1 MSDNLY
7 SHYIEP
13 MRSFNRSARLYL
25 WMTII
30 NGIINSAWQ
39 LFFNFYILNSGYD
52 RDFLG
57 LVNAMP
63 STAGLVVGL
72 FTGRISDRI
81 GRRRSL
87 IIGLGMMSVAM
98 ALQVTLRNP
107 LAIAAMGFLAG
118 MFRMLAMVSQAPLM
132 MKLTE
137 PKNRTLMFSL
147 NFGLQTLAGAGGSLL
162 GGQLPAVFGSLL
174 HAGARSATAYQAVLL
189 ASVALG
195 TTALIPLW
203 MMREPESSAARQPGE
218 RDQARSSGLI
228 GKIIRL
234 ATPQLIIGLGAAI
247 LIPYMNVFFVDR
259 FNVPDAQLGV
269 LFSLSSLLIGIG
281 SLIAPRL
288 TDLLGGRVRAVVV
301 SQFGSLIFLV
311 ILWLS
316 SWFPLAAAGF
326 LLRAALMNLASP
338 LYSAFAMEQAPEHE
352 QGMVNSVLNI
362 AWQVGWAV
370 GPYISGVVQ
379 QRWGFDPLFAA
390 TGVLYALAISATWI
404 FFHKSEAQPVLQAA

>member
-1 MSDNLY
+1 MFWNNLY
-7 SHYIEP
+7 THYIEP
-13 MRSFNRSARLYL
+13 MRSFNRAARLYL

-30 NGIINSAWQ
+30 NGIIFSAWQ
-39 LFFNFYILNSGYD
+39 LFFNFYILESGFD
-52 RDFLG
+52 RGYLG

-87 IIGLGMMSVAM
+87 IIGIALSSVAM
-98 ALQVTLRNP
+98 ALQVTFRQP
-107 LAIAAMGFLAG
+107 LAIAAMGFLSG
-118 MFRMLAMVSQAPLM
+118 VFRMLAMVSQAPLM

-174 HAGARSATAYQAVLL
+174 HVGARSATAYQAVLL

-203 MMREPESSAARQPGE
+203 MMREPEPSVTLKPGQREQP
-218 RDQARSSGLI
+218 RSSGLT
-228 GKIIRL
+228 GKVIRL

-288 TDLLGGRVRAVVV
+288 TDVLGGRVRAVVA

-311 ILWLS
+311 VLWLS
-316 SWFPLAAAGF
+316 HWFFLAAVGF

-390 TGVLYALAISATWI
+390 TGTLYLAAIVVTWV
-404 FFHKSEAQPVLQAA
+404 FFSRVETESTAI